1 MYLVNEQIWS
11 PYDINFTLKFQPE
24 KLPESIIFAKS
35 SLKEL
40 HYFFQF
46 CTKLSIRIFLL
57 VWGLS
62 NVSIT
67 PELFHA
73 FFLIDTFFAANV
85 TFYNFDQREFILPLP
100 VKKKILDILFKDLI
114 QDQ

>member
-11 PYDINFTLKFQPE
+11 PYDINFTLKFHDQ
-24 KLPESIIFAKS
+24 SIIFAKS

-40 HYFFQF
+40 LYFFQF

-114 QDQ
+114 QD